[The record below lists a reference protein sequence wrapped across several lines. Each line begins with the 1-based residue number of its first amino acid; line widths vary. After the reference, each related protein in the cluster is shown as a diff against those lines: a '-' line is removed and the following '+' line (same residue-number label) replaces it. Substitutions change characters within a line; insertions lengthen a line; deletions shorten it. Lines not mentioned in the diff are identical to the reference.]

1 MPTENRSSNTE
12 MVSDSEMTECQFH
25 NNCGG
30 WCETRRELE
39 HNLCE
44 HCLEAHDEEM
54 ASPAQQHKVEPVAWI
69 YSRPEGQVE
78 PVVLLKRASEGD
90 RGSWDETPLY
100 IHADPGEVE
109 RLRAEIRSLRQH
121 KTEYM
126 EAAEETRKALLAQLA
141 ELESSV
147 REFLRIDGLSVDG
160 SAARNK
166 ALKMLAAALSA
177 SAEPSACQRCAGTG
191 IWYPA
196 TGSNERQRCP
206 EGCAPV
212 ERDELPAFAQKVLK
226 KLRRTQECFEDGQ
239 GTDVGREWLDIL
251 VKLGLL
257 NRVQRSPALWEISDA
272 GDAFLDARA
281 ALERKP

>member
-78 PVVLLKRASEGD
+78 PVVLLNRASEGD

-100 IHADPGEVE
+100 THADPGEVE
-109 RLRAEIRSLRQH
+109 RLRTVIEQQKNLIASLR
-121 KTEYM
+121 
-126 EAAEETRKALLAQLA
+126 A
-141 ELESSV
+141 ELVESRS
-147 REFLRIDGLSVDG
+147 ID
-160 SAARNK
+160 
-166 ALKMLAAALSA
+166 A
-177 SAEPSACQRCAGTG
+177 SAEPSAHAWTCQPCKIEQPTDRPCDLCDGKT
-191 IWYPA
+191 
-196 TGSNERQRCP
+196 
-206 EGCAPV
+206 
-212 ERDELPAFAQKVLK
+212 ELK
-226 KLRRTQECFEDGQ
+226 
-239 GTDVGREWLDIL
+239 
-251 VKLGLL
+251 
-257 NRVQRSPALWEISDA
+257 ALQ
-272 GDAFLDARA
+272 
-281 ALERKP
+281 P

>member
-78 PVVLLKRASEGD
+78 PVVLLNRASEGD

-100 IHADPGEVE
+100 TRADPADPGEVE
-109 RLRAEIRSLRQH
+109 RLRAQVDTLAGWCRPMAVLLTATRSRPA
-121 KTEYM
+121 TE
-126 EAAEETRKALLAQLA
+126 TK
-141 ELESSV
+141 
-147 REFLRIDGLSVDG
+147 D
-160 SAARNK
+160 SAASGTTTITVVGATTK
-166 ALKMLAAALSA
+166 WWALS
-177 SAEPSACQRCAGTG
+177 
-191 IWYPA
+191 
-196 TGSNERQRCP
+196 
-206 EGCAPV
+206 
-212 ERDELPAFAQKVLK
+212 
-226 KLRRTQECFEDGQ
+226 
-239 GTDVGREWLDIL
+239 
-251 VKLGLL
+251 
-257 NRVQRSPALWEISDA
+257 
-272 GDAFLDARA
+272 
-281 ALERKP
+281 

>member
-78 PVVLLKRASEGD
+78 PVVLLNRASEGD

-100 IHADPGEVE
+100 TRADPADPGEVE
-109 RLRAEIRSLRQH
+109 RLRAQVDTL
-121 KTEYM
+121 TEWYGN
-126 EAAEETRKALLAQLA
+126 ALNKLAERDALLSDISKRHWSGVDFDLPTD
-141 ELESSV
+141 LV
-147 REFLRIDGLSVDG
+147 TRI
-160 SAARNK
+160 
-166 ALKMLAAALSA
+166 AALSA
-177 SAEPSACQRCAGTG
+177 SAEPSAA
-191 IWYPA
+191 
-196 TGSNERQRCP
+196 
-206 EGCAPV
+206 V
-212 ERDELPAFAQKVLK
+212 EIDHDALVAAVCVL
-226 KLRRTQECFEDGQ
+226 RSQ
-239 GTDVGREWLDIL
+239 G
-251 VKLGLL
+251 LGNLSAA
-257 NRVQRSPALWEISDA
+257 VEE
-272 GDAFLDARA
+272 ARA
-281 ALERKP
+281 ALERKPS